1 MNRFIFPILFGGILL
16 VATFVLML
24 FQQMSGDTETADA
37 DKPKADNVEYAN
49 SGNDAAGGMMFALQ
63 MMWEDM
69 SGQTT
74 VKPKVD
80 VLGFVPVAP
89 TGWFETPYK
98 TADGEAITQTSLV
111 RTPIAKSSTNTML
124 MQFDALAQGKGNGF
138 ARTYRRGEQSMAFTL
153 YVPDQFNER
162 TIRGGIMA
170 AVSSNMTYFGD
181 FGKSRD
187 VFALHH
193 GVPILEADGYVSS
206 KGNEDDVPVDYR
218 VFNGDVGGMFK
229 FQILTN
235 SSDAAVAN
243 LLRAVPV
250 GEMIALLPDPEPHL
264 LISADFQTRVPEP
277 STAIPETPSIARRA
291 YLVKKTR
298 LDFSK
303 NEQDFLHDMSRR
315 EIRSW
320 EDVYEDYGT
329 ALAISPEI
337 KSLLGPMPELT
348 NSQKIEYTARAY
360 LQTDREW
367 TENEDDILGGMSR
380 QRIAERKDV
389 DRYLKDGETLADD
402 VIALINLLPETYDA
416 ADASAQTALAESPV
430 TARDLVIRRGTS
442 IGQGEATF
450 GNCKIELGVRRCVV
464 GAVDGN

>member
-1 MNRFIFPILFGGILL
+1 
-16 VATFVLML
+16 
-24 FQQMSGDTETADA
+24 
-37 DKPKADNVEYAN
+37 
-49 SGNDAAGGMMFALQ
+49 
-63 MMWEDM
+63 
-69 SGQTT
+69 
-74 VKPKVD
+74 
-80 VLGFVPVAP
+80 
-89 TGWFETPYK
+89 
-98 TADGEAITQTSLV
+98 
-111 RTPIAKSSTNTML
+111 
-124 MQFDALAQGKGNGF
+124 
-138 ARTYRRGEQSMAFTL
+138 
-153 YVPDQFNER
+153 
-162 TIRGGIMA
+162 
-170 AVSSNMTYFGD
+170 
-181 FGKSRD
+181 
-187 VFALHH
+187 
-193 GVPILEADGYVSS
+193 
-206 KGNEDDVPVDYR
+206 
-218 VFNGDVGGMFK
+218 MFK

-298 LDFSK
+298 FDFSK

-402 VIALINLLPETYDA
+402 VIALINLLPETYDV